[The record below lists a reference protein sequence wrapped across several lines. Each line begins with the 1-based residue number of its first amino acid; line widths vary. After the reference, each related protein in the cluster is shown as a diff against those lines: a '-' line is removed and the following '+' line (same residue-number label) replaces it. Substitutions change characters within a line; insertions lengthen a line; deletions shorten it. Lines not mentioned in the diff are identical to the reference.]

1 MPGASQAALPQPR
14 EETATGGCPGVQ
26 NTIPSQ
32 PQKPTHPHQ
41 ARWKEAPNPTLKAS
55 PKGKGHHYCF
65 LTGLHVETTRGWGQ
79 LGEILLHGCY
89 PGRFRQKWSGVW
101 TGNQVAEKL
110 SQITNIMCS
119 PFQNHHPRLKPP
131 SLRVTGKAQS
141 SPPQGSARQP
151 GMDGCPP
158 ICPRVSP
165 PGPSLSS
172 LQSSEALRGLTLV
185 GKAQARGKR
194 IFSRNL
200 WVSDFLRPGS
210 PSALR
215 RDNENKAGDPAPIV
229 LRLGR

>member
-1 MPGASQAALPQPR
+1 MLWGTKYNPFPTPETHTSSPGKVERGTRPHPQGISQGEGSPVLLLNRAACGDHPGLGAAWGNSPAWVLP
-14 EETATGGCPGVQ
+14 
-26 NTIPSQ
+26 
-32 PQKPTHPHQ
+32 
-41 ARWKEAPNPTLKAS
+41 W
-55 PKGKGHHYCF
+55 
-65 LTGLHVETTRGWGQ
+65 
-79 LGEILLHGCY
+79 EI
-89 PGRFRQKWSGVW
+89 QTESSGVW
-101 TGNQVAEKL
+101 TGNQAAEKL

-119 PFQNHHPRLKPP
+119 PFQNHRPRFKPP
-131 SLRVTGKAQS
+131 SLLVTGKAQS

-158 ICPRVSP
+158 ICPWVSP